1 MAGKRKWDLTSRNSL
16 AAAAEWLRS
25 GSKAIAV
32 IVVRGED
39 TVMAVHEDAAP
50 HDAAET
56 VRDLLPAMAEE
67 VNHERREKRARRV
80 AGYGS

>member
-1 MAGKRKWDLTSRNSL
+1 MAEKKKWDLTSRRSL
-16 AAAAEWLRS
+16 AAAAEWLRERS
-25 GSKAIAV
+25 DAIAV

-56 VRDLLPAMAEE
+56 VRDLLGEMAEE
-67 VNHERREKRARRV
+67 VNRERREKRARKV
-80 AGYGS
+80 AAYE